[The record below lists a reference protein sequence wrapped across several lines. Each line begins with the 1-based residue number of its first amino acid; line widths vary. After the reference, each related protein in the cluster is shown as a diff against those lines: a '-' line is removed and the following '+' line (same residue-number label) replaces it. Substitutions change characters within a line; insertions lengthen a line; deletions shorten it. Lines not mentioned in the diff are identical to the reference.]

1 MNDLPPGVPGEVV
14 HRSPQLMIGYWD
26 KPEASVEAFAGGW
39 FHSGD
44 VGWRDEEGYITIT
57 DRIKDVINTGG
68 VVVSSR
74 EVEDVLFK
82 HPAVSEAA
90 VVSLRHPKWVEAVA
104 AIVVLREGAT
114 VDEATLIEHARAEL
128 APFKVPKAVF
138 FAPSLPRNTAGKIL
152 KRVLRDE
159 YAERLMQDA

>member
-44 VGWRDEEGYITIT
+44 VGWRDEEGYITI
-57 DRIKDVINTGG
+57 
-68 VVVSSR
+68 R

-138 FAPSLPRNTAGKIL
+138 FAPSLQRNTAGKIL